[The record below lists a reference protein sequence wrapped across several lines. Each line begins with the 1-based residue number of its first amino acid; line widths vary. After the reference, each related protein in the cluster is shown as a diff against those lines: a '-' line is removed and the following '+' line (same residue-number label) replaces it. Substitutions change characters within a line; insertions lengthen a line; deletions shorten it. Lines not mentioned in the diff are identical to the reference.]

1 MHLMRS
7 VPTSATTTRQEY
19 DVYRLNT
26 PHANPEAH
34 ERMTKFYRKVV
45 DEDFSLCE
53 NVQKNLSRGVFERG
67 PLHPFHEEGVFAFQ
81 QMLLRVL
88 RDHVQE
94 EGVAGHEIWPA
105 RPSNQTYGE
114 SGEATENSSRATD
127 GKSSG
132 ASICDVLLAC
142 NGDKKRELQW

>member
-1 MHLMRS
+1 MHMMRS

-26 PHANPEAH
+26 PNATPEAH

-45 DEDFSLCE
+45 DEDFALCE
-53 NVQKNLSRGVFERG
+53 NVQKNLNRGVFGRG

-88 RDHVQE
+88 NDHVQKE
-94 EGVAGHEIWPA
+94 RVAGHEIWPA
-105 RPSNQTYGE
+105 RPSTQTDTE
-114 SGEATENSSRATD
+114 ASGAEDGTD
-127 GKSSG
+127 GTTKNTNGTS
-132 ASICDVLLAC
+132 SICEVLLAC
-142 NGDKKRELQW
+142 NGEMNKNLQW